1 MYRITENLANEG
13 NIERLEKLHEDV
25 TKLASS
31 VGGKSLCSRDTCAV
45 NNVLQAII
53 MDNEYPLVEDIFN
66 NGLYASILI
75 ALDPMASGNDSVRL
89 HYTISVSTLLF
100 QLTHLAVDTSDE
112 NMAQSTNILRY
123 NTWLLTSPPENEMED
138 QIVVSFIFAIGI
150 IFAVSKCL
158 DETAS
163 ILTNH
168 SALIFIEAAA
178 QFICVVLRKLR

>member
-1 MYRITENLANEG
+1 MCRITENSSNEG

-31 VGGKSLCSRDTCAV
+31 VGGKSLCSRDICAV

-53 MDNEYPLVEDIFN
+53 MDNEYPLVEDIFS

-75 ALDPMASGNDSVRL
+75 ALDPKASENDSVRL

-100 QLTHLAVDTSDE
+100 QLTHLAIDNSDE

-123 NTWLLTSPPENEMED
+123 NTWLLTSPSETEMEE
-138 QIVVSFIFAIGI
+138 QIVVSFVFAIGI
-150 IFAVSKCL
+150 IFAISKVL
-158 DETAS
+158 DEIANM
-163 ILTNH
+163 LTNH
-168 SALIFIEAAA
+168 RALIFIEATA